1 MKSVSLREYFPML
14 RTRDEL
20 MNEISSHPG
29 LQKIFNG
36 WESEYQEK
44 FLDFCTG
51 VRGIKFLDDSFAKE
65 VLNPETTP
73 EGLDEFLSL
82 LLGQKVRVVQALLDD
97 NTRIA
102 DENSLLVT
110 DIVVGLEDGSLA
122 NLEIQKI
129 GYLFPGQCS
138 ACYGADL
145 LLRHYKAVCSRK
157 RTIFS
162 YKNVGCNL
170 TEYLTKRTF

>member
-1 MKSVSLREYFPML
+1 MY
-14 RTRDEL
+14 DA
-20 MNEISSHPG
+20 
-29 LQKIFNG
+29 
-36 WESEYQEK
+36 
-44 FLDFCTG
+44 
-51 VRGIKFLDDSFAKE
+51 FAKE

-82 LLGQKVRVVQALLDD
+82 LLGQKVRVVQALFDD

-110 DIVVGLEDGSLA
+110 DIVVRLEDGSLA

-138 ACYGADL
+138 ACLARICFCVSIRQCAAEKGQYSAI
-145 LLRHYKAVCSRK
+145 RM
-157 RTIFS
+157 
-162 YKNVGCNL
+162 
-170 TEYLTKRTF
+170 

>member
-1 MKSVSLREYFPML
+1 MY
-14 RTRDEL
+14 DA
-20 MNEISSHPG
+20 
-29 LQKIFNG
+29 
-36 WESEYQEK
+36 
-44 FLDFCTG
+44 
-51 VRGIKFLDDSFAKE
+51 FAKE

-110 DIVVGLEDGSLA
+110 DIVVRLEDGSLA

-145 LLRHYKAVCSRK
+145 LLCQYNGSVQQKK
-157 RTIFS
+157 DNIQ
-162 YKNVGCNL
+162 L
-170 TEYLTKRTF
+170 

>member
-1 MKSVSLREYFPML
+1 MY
-14 RTRDEL
+14 DA
-20 MNEISSHPG
+20 
-29 LQKIFNG
+29 
-36 WESEYQEK
+36 
-44 FLDFCTG
+44 
-51 VRGIKFLDDSFAKE
+51 FAKE

-82 LLGQKVRVVQALLDD
+82 LLGQKVRVVQALPND
-97 NTRIA
+97 NMRIT
-102 DENSLLVT
+102 DESSLLVT
-110 DIVVGLEDGSLA
+110 DIVVRLEDGSLA

-145 LLRHYKAVCSRK
+145 LLCQYKAVCSRK

-162 YKNVGCNL
+162 DKNVGKTYCIVLYEKSPGEFHKFPEDYIHRFCMRCAGIWRILWEFFLRN
-170 TEYLTKRTF
+170 